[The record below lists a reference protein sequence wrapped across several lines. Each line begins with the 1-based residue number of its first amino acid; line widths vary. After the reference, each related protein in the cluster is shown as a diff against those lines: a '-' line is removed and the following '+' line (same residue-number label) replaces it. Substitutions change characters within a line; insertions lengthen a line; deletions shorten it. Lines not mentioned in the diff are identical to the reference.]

1 MRRWLVRE
9 PKLSIGV
16 AEGKT
21 FPSTDIVIIN
31 FDILHNFEKSLSFYW
46 DLVVI
51 DEAHYLVTGKTRR
64 AKAVFGYKPTR
75 NDIKKLMD
83 ERGCDED
90 KAASILRKSPMNA
103 RRKLAM
109 TGTPMVNRVKD
120 LFGILNW
127 LDPVTWDNGFTFLKR
142 YAAGH
147 KDNFGHWN
155 FSGASHAKELSDR
168 LRSGL
173 MLRRLKKDVWRDMP
187 SKLRKIVEI
196 PNTLESVAAIKAE
209 SEKFEIFREQLEGM
223 MLAAELAKVSENK
236 NDYKNAVKALT
247 DGVKLAFDEMATV
260 RKQTAISKLPAVIA
274 GLKELFDDDPTHKI
288 VLFGHHREVLLTL
301 QAEFPQ
307 AAMII
312 GGIAAE
318 EKNRQVEKFQ
328 NEPACN
334 LFLGGLRAAAE
345 GITLTASAHVI
356 FIEEDWTPS
365 RMTQAEDRCLT
376 GDSLVWYLRSGS
388 MGLATIKDIKPG
400 DFVLSHTGK
409 LQRVTDNYSHEHRGM
424 FTRICYM
431 GWSEPITCT
440 HDHKFFIRRDG
451 QNKWIQ
457 AHQLL
462 PSDSM
467 AFPKQKDW
475 NELKS
480 VQIKDDWR
488 IYKTVER
495 PKSCH
500 CGKQIYARQLCYD
513 HYRKLLTLKDRP
525 KLAPQINS
533 RYVRLPDVI
542 KIDDEWLYLFGWYA
556 AEGFTS
562 LIEGKSKFVSFSA
575 HEKERHILERIA
587 KKLLT
592 IGVKSTIY
600 KNAKTK
606 GIEMRSYS
614 GELAFWFRDW
624 FGRWSSGISLPKE
637 IQDLPPHQASVFLR
651 GYTDGDGYQRKRQ
664 VEWVT
669 ASQTLCYQMC
679 LLAIRAGFIPTMRR
693 GSIASGNHWIGG
705 YTKFGNVNRRNSEQD
720 SDYIYR
726 PIRSVETFNDKI
738 MVYDL
743 TVENDHSFTTGFASA
758 HNCHR
763 IGQHDNVLVEH
774 WVLANSI
781 DMNIVLANIA
791 KQELMDSILDDG
803 VKNEVGEVPVI
814 PSNLKLLTG
823 AKRIEQ
829 AKETATFDAILK
841 ASATLTAGQSQAI
854 AEGLHMLADQCAEDL
869 ESFDSKLISELLR
882 RPLNAKQA
890 VLGRKLCLKYQKHFL
905 PENLAA
911 IQGATK

>member
-46 DLVVI
+46 DLIVI

-75 NDIKKLMD
+75 NDIKKLMT
-83 ERGCDED
+83 ERDCDAD

-147 KDNFGHWN
+147 KDDYGHWN
-155 FSGASHAKELSDR
+155 FSGASNAKELSDR

-223 MLAAELAKVSENK
+223 MLAAELAKVSDNK

-288 VLFGHHREVLLTL
+288 ILFGHHREVLLTL

-312 GGIAAE
+312 GGISAE

-345 GITLTASAHVI
+345 GITLTASSHVI
-356 FIEEDWTPS
+356 FIEEDWTPA
-365 RMTQAEDRCLT
+365 RMTQAEDR
-376 GDSLVWYLRSGS
+376 
-388 MGLATIKDIKPG
+388 A
-400 DFVLSHTGK
+400 
-409 LQRVTDNYSHEHRGM
+409 
-424 FTRICYM
+424 
-431 GWSEPITCT
+431 
-440 HDHKFFIRRDG
+440 
-451 QNKWIQ
+451 
-457 AHQLL
+457 
-462 PSDSM
+462 
-467 AFPKQKDW
+467 
-475 NELKS
+475 
-480 VQIKDDWR
+480 
-488 IYKTVER
+488 
-495 PKSCH
+495 
-500 CGKQIYARQLCYD
+500 
-513 HYRKLLTLKDRP
+513 
-525 KLAPQINS
+525 
-533 RYVRLPDVI
+533 
-542 KIDDEWLYLFGWYA
+542 
-556 AEGFTS
+556 
-562 LIEGKSKFVSFSA
+562 
-575 HEKERHILERIA
+575 
-587 KKLLT
+587 
-592 IGVKSTIY
+592 
-600 KNAKTK
+600 
-606 GIEMRSYS
+606 
-614 GELAFWFRDW
+614 
-624 FGRWSSGISLPKE
+624 
-637 IQDLPPHQASVFLR
+637 
-651 GYTDGDGYQRKRQ
+651 
-664 VEWVT
+664 
-669 ASQTLCYQMC
+669 
-679 LLAIRAGFIPTMRR
+679 
-693 GSIASGNHWIGG
+693 
-705 YTKFGNVNRRNSEQD
+705 
-720 SDYIYR
+720 
-726 PIRSVETFNDKI
+726 
-738 MVYDL
+738 
-743 TVENDHSFTTGFASA
+743 
-758 HNCHR
+758 HR

-781 DMNIVLANIA
+781 DLNIVLANIA
-791 KQELMDSILDDG
+791 KQELMDTVLDDAA
-803 VKNEVGEVPVI
+803 KAEIGEVSVI
-814 PSNLKLLTG
+814 PSKMNLLTG
-823 AKRIEQ
+823 SAKVEQ
-829 AKETATFDAILK
+829 AKETATFEAIQK
-841 ASATLTAGQSQAI
+841 ASAALTPAMITAI
-854 AEGLHMLADQCAEDL
+854 RGGIVALADQCAEAL
-869 ESFDSKLISELLR
+869 TPFDGKLISQLLAK
-882 RPLNAKQA
+882 PLTPKAA
-890 VLGRKLCLKYQKHFL
+890 ILARKVCLQYQKHF
-905 PENLAA
+905 PPAMLAK
-911 IQGATK
+911 IKGEQEK